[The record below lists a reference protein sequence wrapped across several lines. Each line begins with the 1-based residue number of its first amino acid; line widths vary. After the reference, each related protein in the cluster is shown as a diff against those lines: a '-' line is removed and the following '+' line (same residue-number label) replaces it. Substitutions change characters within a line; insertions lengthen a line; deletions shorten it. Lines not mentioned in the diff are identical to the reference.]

1 MYLGT
6 LARFY
11 VRVGMQKRPFF
22 VCAVNI
28 LPHLTPPISK
38 ACECVCVCVRLSER
52 IRFYIMYTAE
62 VLMHLAA
69 LVCV

>member
-1 MYLGT
+1 MYLGA

-11 VRVGMQKRPFF
+11 VRVGMQKRLFS
-22 VCAVNI
+22 VYTVNI
-28 LPHLTPPISK
+28 MPHLTPPRPHCFQSLSR
-38 ACECVCVCVRLSER
+38 VCLSER
-52 IRFYIMYTAE
+52 IRFCIVYTAE

>member
-1 MYLGT
+1 MYLGA

-11 VRVGMQKRPFF
+11 VCVGMQKRPFS

-28 LPHLTPPISK
+28 LPHLTPHLQSTRM
-38 ACECVCVCVRLSER
+38 CLCVRLTER
-52 IRFYIMYTAE
+52 IRFCIMYTAE